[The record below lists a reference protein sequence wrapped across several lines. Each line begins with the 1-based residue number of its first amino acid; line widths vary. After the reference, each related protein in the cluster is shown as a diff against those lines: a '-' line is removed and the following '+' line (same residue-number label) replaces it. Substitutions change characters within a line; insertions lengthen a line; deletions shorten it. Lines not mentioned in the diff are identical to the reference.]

1 MKQLL
6 EGGWKETRIL
16 ILPTTKTKCNRCIKQ
31 DIIYYMGIFAQRFR
45 ILLTIKCHAI
55 L

>member
-6 EGGWKETRIL
+6 EGGWEETSIL
-16 ILPTTKTKCNRCIKQ
+16 ILPSTKTRYNRCIKQ

-45 ILLTIKCHAI
+45 ILLTTKCHAI